1 MHLLDWIFLVVPIL
15 IVITIGASA
24 RHYMKSVADFMSG
37 SRLAGR
43 YLLAVASGEMQAGAV
58 VFVASFERIASAGF
72 TISWWGWLPGP
83 LMLIVG
89 FFGFVTYRFRETR
102 CLTLAQFFEV
112 RYSRRFRIFNGSLAF
127 LAGIANFGIIP
138 AVGARCFVYFLGMPE
153 RLPLFG
159 GTFPTY
165 ILLMAIF
172 LSVTLCITLAGGFI
186 TVMVT
191 DCVEGILSQLI
202 YVVLI
207 ITLLMMFNWSDIS
220 ETLASAPPG
229 HSRLNPFDSL
239 GLKDFNLWYVLMGL
253 ATGIYGRLA
262 WQNAG
267 SYSTAAIS
275 PQEGR
280 MSGLLGSWREMGKA
294 SVVTLLAVS
303 AVTFLQHPHFAAQA
317 VSTHERIAE
326 IANAQIQQQM
336 TVPVALSHLLPVG
349 VKGLLC
355 AILLMGIFGGD
366 ATHLHSWGSIFV
378 QDVLMPLRGRPFE
391 PKQHIL
397 ALRCGIIGVAIFAFL
412 FGCLFQQTEYIFMWW
427 AVTTA
432 IYVGGAGSAIIGGL
446 YWKKG
451 TAAAA
456 WSALLTGSILSVS
469 GIILRVT
476 SEGKF
481 PLNGVQISF
490 FAMLVAITVY
500 VVVSLLTT
508 REDFNLERMLHRG
521 KYADMI
527 PVLGEQSEIATP
539 AKKKFSW
546 GGLIGFDE
554 QYSRGDKVIAGSLF
568 VWSLL
573 FASMFLIGTLWNFL
587 APWPISRWSAF
598 WHVVGIGIPVVITLV
613 TSAWFTFGGIRD
625 IKKLFQ
631 KLAEHRVNPL
641 DDGFVVKHQNLDEEV
656 LTEQGIT
663 RGPRPKHTD
672 R

>member
-15 IVITIGASA
+15 IVITIGAYA
-24 RHYMKSVADFMSG
+24 RRYMKSVADFMSG

-112 RYSRRFRIFNGSLAF
+112 RYTRRFRIFNGSLAF

-153 RLPLFG
+153 KLPLFG

-172 LSVTLCITLAGGFI
+172 LSITLCITLAGGFI

-207 ITLLMMFNWSDIS
+207 ITLLRMFSWSDIS
-220 ETLASAPPG
+220 ETLAAAPPG

-239 GLKDFNLWYVLMGL
+239 GLKDFNLWYVLMGMV
-253 ATGIYGRLA
+253 TGIYGRLA

-317 VSTHERIAE
+317 AASHERIAE

-451 TAAAA
+451 TTAGA
-456 WSALLTGSILSVS
+456 WSALLAGSILSVT
-469 GIILRVT
+469 GIILRVA

-481 PLNGVQISF
+481 PFNGVQISF
-490 FAMLVAITVY
+490 FAMLVAVTVY
-500 VVVSLLTT
+500 VTVSLLTC
-508 REDFNLERMLHRG
+508 REKFHLDRMLHRG

-527 PVLGEQSEIATP
+527 PALGEQPEVVAPTI
-539 AKKKFSW
+539 KKFSW
-546 GGLIGFDE
+546 GKLIGFDE

-573 FASMFLIGTLWNFL
+573 FASMFLIGTLWNFID
-587 APWPISRWSAF
+587 PWPTSRWSAF
-598 WHVVGIGIPVVITLV
+598 WHVVGIGIPAVITLV
-613 TSAWFTFGGIRD
+613 TSVWFTFGGIRD
-625 IKKLFQ
+625 IRKLFQ

-656 LTEQGIT
+656 LTKDDASGAPHSKR
-663 RGPRPKHTD
+663 RGS
-672 R
+672 

>member
-1 MHLLDWIFLVVPIL
+1 MKLLDWIFLISPIL

-58 VFVASFERIASAGF
+58 VFVASFERIANAGF

-153 RLPLFG
+153 KVALFG
-159 GTFPTY
+159 WPLPTY
-165 ILLMAIF
+165 ILLMALF
-172 LSVTLCITLAGGFI
+172 LGITLTITLAGGFI

-207 ITLLMMFNWSDIS
+207 ITLLMMFNWADIS
-220 ETLASAPPG
+220 QTLASAPPG
-229 HSRLNPFDSL
+229 HSRLNPFDSM

-253 ATGIYGRLA
+253 VTGIYGRMA

-280 MSGLLGSWREMGKA
+280 MSGLLGNWREMGKA

-303 AVTFLQHPHFAAQA
+303 AVTFLQHPNFAAEAATSHQ
-317 VSTHERIAE
+317 RIAE
-326 IANAQIQQQM
+326 IANVQIQQQM
-336 TVPVALSHLLPVG
+336 TVPVALSNLLPVG

-366 ATHLHSWGSIFV
+366 STHLHSWGSIFV

-391 PKQHIL
+391 TKDHIF

-451 TAAAA
+451 TTAAA
-456 WSALLTGSILSVS
+456 WAALLTGSILSVT
-469 GIILRVT
+469 GIVLRV
-476 SEGKF
+476 SCAGKF
-481 PLNGVQISF
+481 PFNGVQISF
-490 FAMLVAITVY
+490 FSMLVAISVY
-500 VVVSLLTT
+500 VIVSLLTN
-508 REDFNLERMLHRG
+508 RGNFNLDRMLHRG
-521 KYADMI
+521 NYADVI
-527 PVLGEQSEIATP
+527 PLLGEQAEIPVGVAR
-539 AKKKFSW
+539 KKFSW
-546 GGLIGFDE
+546 GKLIGFDE

-573 FASMFLIGTLWNFL
+573 FASMFLIGTLWNIIS
-587 APWPISRWSAF
+587 PWPLSWWSAF

-613 TSAWFTFGGIRD
+613 TSVWFTIGGIRD
-625 IKKLFQ
+625 IRRLFQ
-631 KLAEHRVNPL
+631 KLAVHRENPL

-656 LTEQGIT
+656 LTGGAIDPSPEKKA
-663 RGPRPKHTD
+663 P
-672 R
+672 